1 MENTRIS
8 TASGLNTRISMR
20 CGLKKIC
27 CCCCCCC
34 CFVCMYAVCSTVVM
48 RKVSIDDTGARCAV
62 RTWGVL
68 CGVRVARSPAP
79 EPRVLCTTATSL
91 KQTQHRGALLLLLLL
106 LLLRVYVCSVL
117 YGSHAE
123 GVIRRHRGALCS
135 AYVGRAVRVRVA
147 RSPAPEP
154 KPRVL

>member
-1 MENTRIS
+1 
-8 TASGLNTRISMR
+8 
-20 CGLKKIC
+20 
-27 CCCCCCC
+27 
-34 CFVCMYAVCSTVVM
+34 MYTLLSRGHAEGVI
-48 RKVSIDDTGARCAV
+48 RRHQGALFSAYVGRAV
-62 RTWGVL
+62 R
-68 CGVRVARSPAP
+68 VRVARSPAP
-79 EPRVLCTTATSL
+79 EPGLLYLGYCAATSL